1 MIEARF
7 AARRPAL
14 EAAVRAANLEL
25 ARAIEQS
32 DGDSPQVQAA
42 VDHFH
47 MAMGILQ
54 KETLGPRPLKCG
66 PSSHPSRPICSTRVS
81 SPPSRPAKTSVGV
94 DTASDLPARAAV
106 GDRAAFSA
114 LMRET
119 KGPLFRFV
127 RRYVGDEQ
135 EAHDLLQDTY
145 AAAWVRIRRY
155 DPGRPFE
162 AWIRTIALNKC
173 RDWSRRR
180 FVRRLIRGGVDL
192 SSPEAMAVPDGSE
205 PADERMEAGARLA
218 RLNAELDR
226 LPSQLKGASVSHGD
240 RRPQSGR
247 GGGNSRHLGQGR
259 RNQARSGPP

>member
-1 MIEARF
+1 M
-7 AARRPAL
+7 
-14 EAAVRAANLEL
+14 
-25 ARAIEQS
+25 
-32 DGDSPQVQAA
+32 
-42 VDHFH
+42 
-47 MAMGILQ
+47 
-54 KETLGPRPLKCG
+54 
-66 PSSHPSRPICSTRVS
+66 
-81 SPPSRPAKTSVGV
+81 

-226 LPSQLKGASVSHGD
+226 LPSQLKAPLFLTAIEGRSQGEAAEILGISVKAVETRLARA
-240 RRPQSGR
+240 RRKLSDALSAVP
-247 GGGNSRHLGQGR
+247 
-259 RNQARSGPP
+259 ARIRSDT

>member
-1 MIEARF
+1 M
-7 AARRPAL
+7 
-14 EAAVRAANLEL
+14 
-25 ARAIEQS
+25 
-32 DGDSPQVQAA
+32 
-42 VDHFH
+42 
-47 MAMGILQ
+47 
-54 KETLGPRPLKCG
+54 
-66 PSSHPSRPICSTRVS
+66 S

-135 EAHDLLQDTY
+135 EAYDLLQDTY
-145 AAAWVRIRRY
+145 AAAWVGIRRY
-155 DPGRPFE
+155 DPSRPFE

-205 PADERMEAGARLA
+205 PADERMEARARLA
-218 RLNAELDR
+218 RLDAELDR
-226 LPSQLKGASVSHGD
+226 LPSQLKAPLFLTAIEGRSQGEAAEILGISVKAVETRLARA
-240 RRPQSGR
+240 RRKLSDALSAVP
-247 GGGNSRHLGQGR
+247 
-259 RNQARSGPP
+259 ARIRSDT